1 MRRLQA
7 VAAGA
12 LLVAAAAAAAWALAY
27 PQVDAAAALTRAVAD
42 CAAVVTL
49 GLAVVPLLDID
60 RRRSELAGVAAVPLT
75 VSACCWLLAEVVRLA
90 VQGAQL
96 VGLPVWRL
104 GTSTVVEYAT
114 VTAAGRSALL
124 SVAAAATVAALSALG
139 GRRPAVAVVVIGVAA
154 AGMLARTLTG
164 HLAASPVGGA
174 AVAAHALA
182 AALWCGVLAAL
193 LLTVTHRG
201 RWARVLPRFSQ
212 LSLWCVLVLLVCGVL
227 GSVVTVS
234 TPAELITTGYGR
246 VLSAKIALTAVLL
259 GFGWRNRTGWVPAAR
274 AHRTTAEVSA
284 GRSLTELA
292 LMAVALTFAAVLTV
306 TG

>member
-7 VAAGA
+7 VAAGT
-12 LLVAAAAAAAWALAY
+12 LLVVAASGAAWALAY
-27 PQVDAAAALTRAVAD
+27 PQVAPAAAVTRAIAD

-49 GLAVVPLLDID
+49 GLAVVPLLDTD
-60 RRRSELAGVAAVPLT
+60 RRRGELARAATAPLA
-75 VSACCWLLAEVVRLA
+75 VSAGCWLLAEAIRLA

-96 VGLPVWRL
+96 VGVPVWRL

-114 VTAAGRSALL
+114 VTAPGRSALL
-124 SVAAAATVAALSALG
+124 SVVAAATVTALALTA
-139 GRRPAVAVVVIGVAA
+139 GRRPAVSVLAIGVAA

-174 AVAAHALA
+174 AVAVHALA

-212 LSLWCVLVLLVCGVL
+212 LSLWCVVILLSCGVI
-227 GSVVTVS
+227 GAVVTIP
-234 TPAELITTGYGR
+234 TPAALVDTGYGR
-246 VLSAKIALTAVLL
+246 VLSMKIVVTALLL
-259 GFGWRNRTGWVPAAR
+259 GLAWRNRTGWLPAAR
-274 AHRTTAEVSA
+274 AHRTTADVSA
-284 GRSLTELA
+284 TRSLSELA

>member
-7 VAAGA
+7 VAAGIV
-12 LLVAAAAAAAWALAY
+12 LVATAAAAAWALAA
-27 PQVDAAAALTRAVAD
+27 PQVAPAAGLTRAIAD

-49 GLAVVPLLDID
+49 GLAVVPLLDTD
-60 RRRSELAGVAAVPLT
+60 RRRAELAQIATVPLT
-75 VSACCWLLAEVVRLA
+75 VSAGCWLLAEVVRLA

-96 VGLPVWRL
+96 VGVPVWRL
-104 GTSTVVEYAT
+104 ATSTVVEYAT

-124 SVAAAATVAALSALG
+124 SVVAAATVAGLAMVSR
-139 GRRPAVAVVVIGVAA
+139 RRPTVWVAMVGVAA
-154 AGMLARTLTG
+154 AGVLARTLTG

-174 AVAAHALA
+174 AVAVHALS

-212 LSLWCVLVLLVCGVL
+212 LSLWCVIVLLVCGVT
-227 GSVVTVS
+227 GAVVTIP
-234 TPAELITTGYGR
+234 TPAALLDTGYGR
-246 VLSAKIALTAVLL
+246 VLSGKIVVTAVLIGL
-259 GFGWRNRTGWVPAAR
+259 AWRNRTGWVPAAR
-274 AHRTTAEVSA
+274 AHRTTAAVSA
-284 GRSLTELA
+284 TRSLAELA